1 MQEGPL
7 AIDVEKLLNV
17 RRSEL
22 RPASL
27 LFFFLFLAIGS
38 YIIGI
43 SVGLAMFLNAYPN
56 GLPHV
61 IMATAL
67 VVAGFISIYIR
78 ISTRVGLKHLVIGSL
93 IFFGLSFFIFWW
105 MTFQHGRLVYALI
118 YVWVGM
124 AGAMAPSMGWT
135 VANYILTAREARR
148 VFGFIGAGQVLGA
161 PVAGFFTA
169 AATRHVRPEGLVPVI
184 GLLMVLCAGLIWM
197 LFREPRPQ
205 MVEVSRPGAALDIP
219 KNFRQIVL

>member
-1 MQEGPL
+1 M

-22 RPASL
+22 RTASL

-78 ISTRVGLKHLVIGSL
+78 ISTRVGLKHLVMGSL
-93 IFFGLSFFIFWW
+93 MFFGLSFFIFWW
-105 MTFQHGRLVYALI
+105 MTFQHGRWVYALI
-118 YVWVGM
+118 
-124 AGAMAPSMGWT
+124 
-135 VANYILTAREARR
+135 
-148 VFGFIGAGQVLGA
+148 
-161 PVAGFFTA
+161 
-169 AATRHVRPEGLVPVI
+169 
-184 GLLMVLCAGLIWM
+184 
-197 LFREPRPQ
+197 
-205 MVEVSRPGAALDIP
+205 
-219 KNFRQIVL
+219 

>member
-1 MQEGPL
+1 M

-22 RPASL
+22 RTASL

-67 VVAGFISIYIR
+67 VVAGFISIYR
-78 ISTRVGLKHLVIGSL
+78 RGESSV
-93 IFFGLSFFIFWW
+93 LSA
-105 MTFQHGRLVYALI
+105 QGRC
-118 YVWVGM
+118 W
-124 AGAMAPSMGWT
+124 
-135 VANYILTAREARR
+135 ERR
-148 VFGFIGAGQVLGA
+148 WQDSS
-161 PVAGFFTA
+161 
-169 AATRHVRPEGLVPVI
+169 R
-184 GLLMVLCAGLIWM
+184 
-197 LFREPRPQ
+197 PRPPGTCARKRWFRSSA
-205 MVEVSRPGAALDIP
+205 SR
-219 KNFRQIVL
+219 